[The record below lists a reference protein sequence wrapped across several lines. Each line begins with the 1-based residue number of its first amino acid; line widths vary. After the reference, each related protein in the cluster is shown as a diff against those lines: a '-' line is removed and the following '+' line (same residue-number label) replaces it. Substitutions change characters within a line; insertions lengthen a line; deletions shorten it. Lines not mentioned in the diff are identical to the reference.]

1 MGGASSTANMTG
13 QRQQQPER
21 QASRKISTQSK
32 TDDSK
37 MSADNERVS
46 RLVQAMTAHPRK
58 RRQGAWT
65 TQATDEG
72 FDGYKESVYILKQL
86 YKKMDP
92 AVMKTLGDA
101 KGEVKLSL
109 KYDQHRQLLMVKVI
123 SARDLSAKDLR
134 GKESD
139 PYVKLDL
146 IPDSITNGSKKT
158 SHVNRSLNPS
168 YNEIFT
174 FSLADKDV
182 PNSLLRIQ
190 VLSHDQ
196 LGKDDFMGEKIIEL
210 GQMDWS
216 EITTRWFELE
226 AETDLDISGEL
237 EISLSYK
244 LPETLQVLIHRATD
258 LVCREKNRPP
268 HPYVKIIIPGI
279 PKVEETKVIKAS
291 CEPEW
296 EEIFEFNVPRE
307 ELIDRYIVLHVLDKA
322 FLGSAEALGQVYID
336 LANLDVNEGYKGKF
350 PLADLKNS
358 DRVRTKWAQT
368 ATVQEFRE
376 AMYAHAVYRYPKLIF
391 QNHQGNKVLSVHSR
405 KAGSSAKIRILNG
418 VPT

>member
-1 MGGASSTANMTG
+1 MGGANSSVDATQ
-13 QRQQQPER
+13 QRPQ
-21 QASRKISTQSK
+21 QASRKISTRSK
-32 TDDSK
+32 AADSK
-37 MSADNERVS
+37 VNADNERVS

-65 TQATDEG
+65 TQAADEG

-123 SARDLSAKDLR
+123 GARDLSAKDLR

-146 IPDSITNGSKKT
+146 IPDNSTNGFKMT
-158 SHVNRSLNPS
+158 NYVNHSLNPT

-174 FSLADKDV
+174 FSLADEDI
-182 PNSLLRIQ
+182 PTSLLRIQ

-210 GQMDWS
+210 GQIDWS

-226 AETDLDISGEL
+226 AETDLDIRGEL

-244 LPETLQVLIHRATD
+244 LPETLQVSIHRATE
-258 LVCREKNRPP
+258 LACREKNKLPD
-268 HPYVKIIIPGI
+268 PYIKIIIPGI
-279 PKVEETKVIKAS
+279 PKVEETKVQKGS
-291 CEPEW
+291 REPEW
-296 EEIFEFNVPRE
+296 EEIFEYNVPRE
-307 ELIDRYIVLHVLDKA
+307 ELPDRYIVLHVLDKA
-322 FLGSAEALGQVYID
+322 FLGNTESLGQVYID
-336 LANLDVNEGYKGKF
+336 LTNLDINEGYTGKF

-376 AMYAHAVYRYPKLIF
+376 AMYAHAVYKCPKLIF
-391 QNHQGNKVLSVHSR
+391 QNHQGNKVLTVHSR

-418 VPT
+418 VAT